1 MKIRVAITTLG
12 CKVNQ
17 VESAA
22 LDNAFAAAGCALV
35 DFREQADIYV
45 VNSCAVTARA
55 GQQSRQVLRN
65 ALRRNPEARVL
76 ITGCYAQIA
85 ADTLRA
91 IDPRVLLIGNSHKEE
106 LVAVALGRA
115 AVPALLPMAEKQ
127 GVFALPVRHFPGH
140 SRAFLR
146 IQDGCSNFCS
156 YCIVPYTRGRSRSL
170 PLQQVMQQ
178 AGLFA
183 EAGYREIVV
192 TGINVGRYGL
202 DLAENE
208 TIVTVLAR
216 LCTAFPEIRFRLSSI
231 EPPEI
236 DAALLDM
243 AAAHPNCMPHFHIPL
258 QSGDDRVLAAMRRR
272 YRSADF
278 AGRVQALRA
287 RLPLAAVGCDVLTGF
302 PGETEAQA
310 ANTRALLQECA
321 VSFLHVFPYSR
332 RPGTPAAGMPDQVPA
347 GSKSERAGLLR
358 KLDADLRRHFY
369 AANLGRV
376 LRILVE
382 RRRADGML
390 EGFSE
395 NYIPVCLAGPEAL
408 VGKIAAV
415 RLLRVDA
422 GGPFGILETGA

>member
-115 AVPALLPMAEKQ
+115 PVPALLPMAEKQ
-127 GVFALPVRHFPGH
+127 GVFALPVQHFPGH

-347 GSKSERAGLLR
+347 GSKSERAGLLH

-395 NYIPVCLAGPEAL
+395 NYIPVRLAGPEAL

>member
-115 AVPALLPMAEKQ
+115 PAPALVPMAEKQ

-395 NYIPVCLAGPEAL
+395 NYIPVRLAGPEAL

>member
-115 AVPALLPMAEKQ
+115 PVPALVPMAEKQ
-127 GVFALPVRHFPGH
+127 GIFALPVRHFPGH

-422 GGPFGILETGA
+422 GGPLGILETGA

>member
-115 AVPALLPMAEKQ
+115 AVPALVPMAEKQ
-127 GVFALPVRHFPGH
+127 GVFAPVRHFPGH

-395 NYIPVCLAGPEAL
+395 NYIPVRLAGPEAL

>member
-115 AVPALLPMAEKQ
+115 PAPALVPMAEKQ
-127 GVFALPVRHFPGH
+127 GVFALPVQHFPGH

-202 DLAENE
+202 DLSENE

-395 NYIPVCLAGPEAL
+395 NYIPVRLAGPEAL

>member
-115 AVPALLPMAEKQ
+115 AVPALVPMAEKQ

-422 GGPFGILETGA
+422 GGPLGILETGA

>member
-115 AVPALLPMAEKQ
+115 PAPALVPMAEKQ

-332 RPGTPAAGMPDQVPA
+332 RPGTPAASMPDQVPA

-422 GGPFGILETGA
+422 GGPLGILETGA

>member
-106 LVAVALGRA
+106 IVAVALGRA

-178 AGLFA
+178 AGLFV

>member
-115 AVPALLPMAEKQ
+115 PAPALVPMAEKQ

-258 QSGDDRVLAAMRRR
+258 QSGDDRALAAMRRR

-395 NYIPVCLAGPEAL
+395 NYIPVRLAGPEAL

-422 GGPFGILETGA
+422 GGPLGILETGA

>member
-115 AVPALLPMAEKQ
+115 PAPALVPMAEKQ

-332 RPGTPAAGMPDQVPA
+332 RPGTPAASMPDQVPA

>member
-115 AVPALLPMAEKQ
+115 PVPALLPMAEKQ
-127 GVFALPVRHFPGH
+127 GVFALPVQHFPGH

-347 GSKSERAGLLR
+347 GSKSERAGLLH

-395 NYIPVCLAGPEAL
+395 NYIPVRLAGPEAL

-422 GGPFGILETGA
+422 GGPFDILETGA

>member
-115 AVPALLPMAEKQ
+115 PAPALLPMAEKQ
-127 GVFALPVRHFPGH
+127 GVFALPVQHFPGH

-395 NYIPVCLAGPEAL
+395 NYIPVRLAGPEAL

-422 GGPFGILETGA
+422 GGPLGILETGA

>member
-115 AVPALLPMAEKQ
+115 PAPALVPMAEKQ
-127 GVFALPVRHFPGH
+127 GVFALPVQHFPGH

-202 DLAENE
+202 DLTENE

-395 NYIPVCLAGPEAL
+395 NYIPVRLAGPEAL

>member
-1 MKIRVAITTLG
+1 
-12 CKVNQ
+12 
-17 VESAA
+17 
-22 LDNAFAAAGCALV
+22 
-35 DFREQADIYV
+35 
-45 VNSCAVTARA
+45 
-55 GQQSRQVLRN
+55 
-65 ALRRNPEARVL
+65 
-76 ITGCYAQIA
+76 
-85 ADTLRA
+85 
-91 IDPRVLLIGNSHKEE
+91 
-106 LVAVALGRA
+106 
-115 AVPALLPMAEKQ
+115 
-127 GVFALPVRHFPGH
+127 
-140 SRAFLR
+140 
-146 IQDGCSNFCS
+146 
-156 YCIVPYTRGRSRSL
+156 
-170 PLQQVMQQ
+170 
-178 AGLFA
+178 
-183 EAGYREIVV
+183 
-192 TGINVGRYGL
+192 
-202 DLAENE
+202 
-208 TIVTVLAR
+208 
-216 LCTAFPEIRFRLSSI
+216 
-231 EPPEI
+231 
-236 DAALLDM
+236 
-243 AAAHPNCMPHFHIPL
+243 MPHFHIPL

-347 GSKSERAGLLR
+347 GSKGERAGLLR

-395 NYIPVCLAGPEAL
+395 NYIPVRLAGPEAL

>member
-115 AVPALLPMAEKQ
+115 PAPALLPMAEKQ

-332 RPGTPAAGMPDQVPA
+332 RPGTPAAGMPDQVSA

-395 NYIPVCLAGPEAL
+395 NYIPVRLAGPEAL

>member
-115 AVPALLPMAEKQ
+115 PVPALLPMAEKQ

-243 AAAHPNCMPHFHIPL
+243 TAAHPNCMPHFHIPL

-347 GSKSERAGLLR
+347 GSKSERAGLLH

-395 NYIPVCLAGPEAL
+395 NYIPVRLAWPEAL